1 MVICAM
7 LKCGNRSKRDKDKR
21 FYRLPSVITHQ
32 GEQTLELSKRRQ
44 SEWLARIKR
53 ADLKPEQY
61 ANTRVCSD
69 HFVSGSPSALFD
81 QNNLDWAP
89 SLNLGYESVS
99 MPSIEARSER
109 YGRVVARSRKR
120 ALATRDEIP
129 ESDVDSVEG
138 NSVST
143 QTDLSM
149 RGMEEV
155 IAKREDEISDLQT
168 QLEVT
173 KEENKKLHQTTK
185 KIEQQLQE
193 YKLNEASFENDNNV
207 LYWVDYMGITSEA
220 IHLHQATSE
229 AALIPF
235 AISTATCDTAEITFD
250 S

>member
-1 MVICAM
+1 M
-7 LKCGNRSKRDKDKR
+7 
-21 FYRLPSVITHQ
+21 
-32 GEQTLELSKRRQ
+32 
-44 SEWLARIKR
+44 
-53 ADLKPEQY
+53 
-61 ANTRVCSD
+61 
-69 HFVSGSPSALFD
+69 
-81 QNNLDWAP
+81 
-89 SLNLGYESVS
+89 S

-109 YGRVVARSRKR
+109 HGRVVARSRKR

-193 YKLNEASFENDNNV
+193 YKLNEASFENDNNKV
-207 LYWVDYMGITSEA
+207 LYYTGLTTWELLQKLFIYIKPHLKQHSSLSPFQQLLVTLLRLRLNLSGIDLGYRFAVHASTISRTFEFVISVLYA
-220 IHLHQATSE
+220 KLTPLIIWPDRD
-229 AALIPF
+229 ALTKTMPMVFRKHYPSCVVI
-235 AISTATCDTAEITFD
+235 IDCFD
-250 S
+250 GSPD